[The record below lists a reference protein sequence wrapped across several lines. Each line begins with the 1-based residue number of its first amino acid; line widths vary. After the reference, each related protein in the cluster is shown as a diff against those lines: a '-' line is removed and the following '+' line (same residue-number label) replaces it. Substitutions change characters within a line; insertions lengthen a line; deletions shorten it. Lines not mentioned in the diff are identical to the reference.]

1 MTNDTPL
8 EAAVTVA
15 SGAGRTLA
23 PASVAPNT
31 TAASTAARASMPRGV
46 RLNVWGL
53 SHQRRGRRGSRRT
66 SAMTR
71 ASSAESRW
79 TGRLS
84 SAATR
89 VTSSSSCSST
99 LDLREEGTQRL
110 AGPLDPHLQRRYALT
125 RHLRHLL
132 VTQVLHVLQEERFP
146 LIGRQAVQR
155 PPNRLPPGLV
165 LGGMLHVGLRQ
176 RRLVGH
182 HHPLAPGS
190 LAANG
195 AAAVDQDLEHPGA
208 EPLRR
213 GAPFQGPVRPDERFL
228 HGVLGVGLVA
238 QAVQGIA
245 AQAVAV
251 AGDQTSVALDVPA
264 EHPPD
269 QGGVALALC
278 IGMTH

>member
-8 EAAVTVA
+8 EAAVTGA
-15 SGAGRTLA
+15 SGAGRNLD

-53 SHQRRGRRGSRRT
+53 SHQTRGRRGCRRT

-71 ASSAESRW
+71 ASSAESQW
-79 TGRLS
+79 TGRFS

-99 LDLREEGTQRL
+99 
-110 AGPLDPHLQRRYALT
+110 
-125 RHLRHLL
+125 
-132 VTQVLHVLQEERFP
+132 
-146 LIGRQAVQR
+146 
-155 PPNRLPPGLV
+155 
-165 LGGMLHVGLRQ
+165 LHVGLRQ

-213 GAPFQGPVRPDERFL
+213 GAPFQGPVRPDARFP

-251 AGDQTSVALDVPA
+251 AGDQTSAAPA
-264 EHPPD
+264 APP
-269 QGGVALALC
+269 
-278 IGMTH
+278 